1 MFRRPDNTTNDKK
14 TEAENANK
22 GENAMTENTNTETVD
37 IDTQETT
44 EETKKSLEIPA
55 TATRRPMAPMGGFG
69 QPMGGFGQPAG
80 TTSTPSVGHNSGIN
94 VSPDAKKLVLG
105 EGISISGEINDC
117 DYLVVEGSVKADFK
131 GSERIEIAENGEFK
145 GSAQTMDA
153 DIAGL
158 FDGTLVV
165 NGRLT
170 VRANG
175 KIKGTIHYQELA
187 VEAGAI
193 IEGKLNT
200 ITEGSK
206 EAASSKKKTQK
217 KKDEDENVAQMSLA
231 TGTN

>member
-1 MFRRPDNTTNDKK
+1 MFRRPDTTTNDKT

-22 GENAMTENTNTETVD
+22 GESAMTENTTTETVD
-37 IDTQETT
+37 IETQETT
-44 EETKKSLEIPA
+44 TESKKGLEIPA
-55 TATRRPMAPMGGFG
+55 TAARRPMAPMGGFG
-69 QPMGGFGQPAG
+69 QPMGGFGTQTG
-80 TTSTPSVGHNSGIN
+80 TSTPSVGHNSGMN

-105 EGISISGEINDC
+105 QGISISGEINDC

-131 GSERIEIAENGEFK
+131 GSERIEIAETGEFK

-200 ITEGSK
+200 ITEETK
-206 EAASSKKKTQK
+206 KTTSSKAKTK
-217 KKDEDENVAQMSLA
+217 KKDDDENVAQMSLA